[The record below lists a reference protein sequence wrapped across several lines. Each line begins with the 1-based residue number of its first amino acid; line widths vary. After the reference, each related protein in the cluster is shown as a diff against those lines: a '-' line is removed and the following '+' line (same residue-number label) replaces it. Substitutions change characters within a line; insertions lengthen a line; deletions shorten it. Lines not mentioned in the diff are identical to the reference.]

1 MGQSSHVRRPTG
13 SSRETRGMEKSAQER
28 SGEKKPAGSV
38 RFRKTIRDA
47 NDASGDNMR
56 GARYTNDGGR
66 DRRGDTRLSFV
77 FEGYSARR
85 CGRLL
90 RRVVAG
96 FPAGGA
102 HP

>member
-28 SGEKKPAGSV
+28 SGEKKPASSV

-77 FEGYSARR
+77 SKGI
-85 CGRLL
+85 RL
-90 RRVVAG
+90 
-96 FPAGGA
+96 GGA
-102 HP
+102 GASCGGELVGFQP